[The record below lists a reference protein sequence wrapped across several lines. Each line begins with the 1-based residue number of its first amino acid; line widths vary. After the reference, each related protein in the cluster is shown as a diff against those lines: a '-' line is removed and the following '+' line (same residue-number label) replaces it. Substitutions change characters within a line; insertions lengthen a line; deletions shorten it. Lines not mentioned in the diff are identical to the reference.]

1 MNCNSMTKNNLP
13 CKMRVSNDS
22 ELFNGMR
29 LCHIH
34 LKSMKNQQQIVTFNI
49 NPDNIHRDSSDITN
63 RNQINTNNTTLI
75 NTNNTRL
82 QTNIPRNTVRCTS
95 KTKAGCRC
103 SKKTSDE
110 SHLCHIHQ
118 TQIQSHKPININK
131 QNNENNVNNENDV
144 NVITSQLI
152 SLIKSPCINYKTNIK
167 YDNCYVCL
175 ENSETKLS
183 CGHFIHTNCMIETLL
198 SNLKKNYRVF
208 EHKQQYFII
217 TNCMYCKQIAI
228 MKNIPMT
235 EKLQYK
241 YDTKKNKMKINN
253 ITLSFYFTEL
263 FLRYD
268 TYDTKQ
274 YQDTNEIEFMEEL
287 KQLIFDNF
295 ATIVFDN
302 YIQQKNINKI
312 PSRYERI
319 QKRIIMDNIQNC
331 VDNTLYTKSLFD
343 KIKSKLELFF
353 RIFENVIDKMIDCDN
368 VQDDILSLVNVF

>member
-1 MNCNSMTKNNLP
+1 
-13 CKMRVSNDS
+13 
-22 ELFNGMR
+22 
-29 LCHIH
+29 
-34 LKSMKNQQQIVTFNI
+34 
-49 NPDNIHRDSSDITN
+49 
-63 RNQINTNNTTLI
+63 
-75 NTNNTRL
+75 
-82 QTNIPRNTVRCTS
+82 
-95 KTKAGCRC
+95 
-103 SKKTSDE
+103 
-110 SHLCHIHQ
+110 
-118 TQIQSHKPININK
+118 
-131 QNNENNVNNENDV
+131 
-144 NVITSQLI
+144 
-152 SLIKSPCINYKTNIK
+152 
-167 YDNCYVCL
+167 
-175 ENSETKLS
+175 
-183 CGHFIHTNCMIETLL
+183 
-198 SNLKKNYRVF
+198 
-208 EHKQQYFII
+208 
-217 TNCMYCKQIAI
+217 

-295 ATIVFDN
+295 ATIIFDN

-331 VDNTLYTKSLFD
+331 VDNTIYTKSLFD